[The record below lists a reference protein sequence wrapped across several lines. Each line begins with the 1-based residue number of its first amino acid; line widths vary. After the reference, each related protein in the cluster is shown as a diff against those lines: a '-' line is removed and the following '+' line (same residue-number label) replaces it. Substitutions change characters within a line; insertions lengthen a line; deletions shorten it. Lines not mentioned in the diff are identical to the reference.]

1 MHKESQSYEMCFE
14 YRQTNGQTKVV
25 YYNLSH
31 TDECSMRFIGRDELI
46 CGLEGYELVEPDNK
60 IVTPLISV
68 GNGLSYTM
76 SKCMRTLTSLR
87 SLVAHAVRHGVAEA
101 IPNTYK
107 WGNI

>member
-1 MHKESQSYEMCFE
+1 MVYSNLKLMGYKIQIWT
-14 YRQTNGQTKVV
+14 YRA
-25 YYNLSH
+25 
-31 TDECSMRFIGRDELI
+31 LI
-46 CGLEGYELVEPDNK
+46 LNVA
-60 IVTPLISV
+60 PLISV

-76 SKCMRTLTSLR
+76 SNCMRTRASLR